1 MMSLKTRIHF
11 FLEKWLAVYV
21 ICLDGWMYT
30 KDGVGLLLKKL
41 RK

>member
-1 MMSLKTRIHF
+1 MKIRTKAHL
-11 FLEKWLAVYV
+11 FLEKWSAIYV

-30 KDGVGLLLKKL
+30 KDGVRLLLKRL